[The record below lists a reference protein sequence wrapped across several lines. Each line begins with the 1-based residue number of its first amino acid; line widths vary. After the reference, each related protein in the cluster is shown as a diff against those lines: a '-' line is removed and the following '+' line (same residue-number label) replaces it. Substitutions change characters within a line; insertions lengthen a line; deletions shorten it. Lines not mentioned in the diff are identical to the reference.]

1 MELDSELLLLL
12 TDMVYDLLI
21 GGELRRAH
29 ALRSNILSKVEERWQ
44 LIGSPLSLRPLSARG
59 VAAR

>member
-12 TDMVYDLLI
+12 TDMVYSLLI
-21 GGELRRAH
+21 GGELSRAH